1 MASLIH
7 PFIAS
12 ITIFMLSECPAPIM
26 LFQRISCVLALDNPK
41 NINLKIALGYEVPD
55 FRVTVV

>member
-1 MASLIH
+1 
-7 PFIAS
+7 
-12 ITIFMLSECPAPIM
+12 M

-55 FRVTVV
+55 FRVTVVWPSAWEG